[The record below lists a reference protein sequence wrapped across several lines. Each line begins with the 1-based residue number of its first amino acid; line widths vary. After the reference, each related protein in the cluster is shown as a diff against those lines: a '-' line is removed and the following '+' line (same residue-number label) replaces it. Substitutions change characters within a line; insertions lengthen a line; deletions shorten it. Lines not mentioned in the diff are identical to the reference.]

1 MKLFN
6 VVKTDVK
13 DWKIIGGKLATRIVK
28 DSDRGVSQD
37 RKGDKFPPYSNRN
50 ADIGWRTIKTKK
62 GIKRIFIDSY
72 HNLKKSGKAAP
83 KGVSASRQTSPP
95 NLRLTGKM
103 LDSIKAQNPTKTS
116 VEILYADGLKV
127 MGNAKPPARL
137 KKPRRNI
144 YGLNETN
151 QQFLEDYLSKKIENN
166 ILRYVAKDIKINL
179 NI

>member
-28 DSDRGVSQD
+28 DSDSGISQD
-37 RKGDKFPPYSNRN
+37 GKGN
-50 ADIGWRTIKTKK
+50 ARD
-62 GIKRIFIDSY
+62 FESY
-72 HNLKKSGKAAP
+72 DFKYAVKKSIGKAAS
-83 KGVSASRQTSPP
+83 KGVSVSRQTSPP

-116 VEILYADGLKV
+116 VEILYADGAKV

-144 YGLNETN
+144 YGLNEAN

-166 ILRYVAKDIKINL
+166 LLRYIAKDIEIDL

>member
-6 VVKTDVK
+6 VVKTDTK

-28 DSDRGVSQD
+28 DTDKGISQD
-37 RKGDKFPPYSNRN
+37 GKGTTRDFASYSYNY
-50 ADIGWRTIKTKK
+50 AV
-62 GIKRIFIDSY
+62 
-72 HNLKKSGKAAP
+72 KKSIGKAAP

-116 VEILYADGLKV
+116 VEILYADGAKV

-144 YGLNETN
+144 YGLNEAN

-166 ILRYVAKDIKINL
+166 LLRYIAKDIKIDL